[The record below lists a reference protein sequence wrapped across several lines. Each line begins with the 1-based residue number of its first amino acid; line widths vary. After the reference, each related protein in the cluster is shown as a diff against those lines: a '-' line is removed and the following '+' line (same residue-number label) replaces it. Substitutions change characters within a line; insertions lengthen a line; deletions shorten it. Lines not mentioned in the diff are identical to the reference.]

1 MGAAEQLLEAFSR
14 RPVRVAAQVA
24 ASEGEYVEHQSGRV
38 REICCSLEREPV
50 AGRGRVGR
58 SSVKIGSVSLV
69 GAAGWAWSCVHGDQP
84 ARADSSGAGRQRV
97 QGDHRYAAASPTAFA
112 QASASIRAVT

>member
-1 MGAAEQLLEAFSR
+1 VLAAGPVGAPTE
-14 RPVRVAAQVA
+14 VY
-24 ASEGEYVEHQSGRV
+24 ASDGKDVEHESGRV
-38 REICCSLEREPV
+38 REICCSLEREPG

-69 GAAGWAWSCVHGDQP
+69 VAAGWAWSCVHGDQP

-97 QGDHRYAAASPTAFA
+97 QSDHRYAAASPTALA
-112 QASASIRAVT
+112 QASASIRAVR